1 MFDQVSLA
9 SHNDFARGWKLVQ
22 KCIPR
27 IIEYGR
33 SEGILQVHEYRGA
46 AFNISNIT
54 GVVLAA
60 QEEAQHAKEHRTGD
74 KVNLPTNDITIM
86 HEAIPFLPVPVA
98 LICLFLN
105 IFIPGSGTVM
115 SGISALCMGQPRI
128 NLKEGRK
135 LVTLVVNFLVGVS
148 QFFTITFMLVGWF
161 WSIAW
166 GGLLIIHSMQ
176 YREALQQRRQEAVAT
191 AAIEALTKDSIL
203 HRRDVRTLVKAH
215 KDKVQTNKTNE
226 KEAEP
231 AKGGGPNNANM
242 LRVESLPAK
251 LAAIVKK

>member
-1 MFDQVSLA
+1 MRA
-9 SHNDFARGWKLVQ
+9 SERVRGWKLVQ
-22 KCIPR
+22 RSIPR

-33 SEGILQVHEYRGA
+33 SEGILFGQDNGA
-46 AFNISNIT
+46 SFAIK

-60 QEEAQHAKEHRTGD
+60 QEEAHNVREQRNGD
-74 KVNLPTNDITIM
+74 KVHLPTNDITIM

-98 LICLFLN
+98 LLCLTLN
-105 IFIPGSGTVM
+105 ILIPGSGTRTIL

-135 LVTLVVNFLVGVS
+135 LVTLFVNFLVGLS
-148 QFFTITFMLVGWF
+148 QFFTITFLFVGWF

-166 GGLLIIHSMQ
+166 GGLIIIHSMQ

-203 HRRDVRTLVKAH
+203 HRRDVKTLVKTH
-215 KDKVQTNKTNE
+215 KMQT
-226 KEAEP
+226 KERRKE
-231 AKGGGPNNANM
+231 
-242 LRVESLPAK
+242 
-251 LAAIVKK
+251 